1 MTVEEFFRE
10 KEEFHQS
17 EEFLWQCSVC
27 VCVCVCVCE
36 CVGSESAVMAFS

>member
-17 EEFLWQCSVC
+17 EEFLWQCRVC
-27 VCVCVCVCE
+27 VCVCVCVC
-36 CVGSESAVMAFS
+36 VNVLGQNRQ